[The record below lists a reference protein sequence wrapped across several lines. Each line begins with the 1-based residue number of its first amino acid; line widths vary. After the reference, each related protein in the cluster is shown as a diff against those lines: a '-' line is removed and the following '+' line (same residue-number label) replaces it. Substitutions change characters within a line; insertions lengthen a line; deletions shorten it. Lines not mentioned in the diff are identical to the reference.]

1 MTCKRAFLAHIH
13 ICILGTAYSF
23 YYSSSLRKT
32 LFETLNELSEHS
44 TYNSLKQTLEEVKQ
58 ADQDEY
64 QLIVDCIKHKKLLTK
79 LEENLKSEAV
89 LFQQQEKVL
98 DEQIYD
104 LGNQLQ
110 VSLDAMY
117 SLISLLN
124 AV

>member
-1 MTCKRAFLAHIH
+1 
-13 ICILGTAYSF
+13 
-23 YYSSSLRKT
+23 LRKT
-32 LFETLNELSEHS
+32 LFETLNELNEHS
-44 TYNSLKQTLEEVKQ
+44 TYTSLKQKLEEVKQ

-117 SLISLLN
+117 SLISLN
-124 AV
+124 AA